1 MEGFRNIF
9 RLVISS
15 LLICCCFLNNA
26 NKSFAD
32 STVNLKNETQED
44 STRRSRL
51 HEILIALIKQQ
62 KDLELIDDGVQFFE
76 NPINNSEKYD
86 PSKIVERNQ
95 RIIKKYQSLVRS
107 AIALDALLE
116 SEDYDIGV

>member
-1 MEGFRNIF
+1 M
-9 RLVISS
+9 
-15 LLICCCFLNNA
+15 
-26 NKSFAD
+26 
-32 STVNLKNETQED
+32 NLKKNEAVQNLN
-44 STRRSRL
+44 RRSRL

-62 KDLELIDDGVQFFE
+62 KDLELMDDNVQVFE
-76 NPINNSEKYD
+76 SPINNSEKYD

-116 SEDYDIGV
+116 SEDYDISDRRNS

>member
-1 MEGFRNIF
+1 M
-9 RLVISS
+9 
-15 LLICCCFLNNA
+15 
-26 NKSFAD
+26 
-32 STVNLKNETQED
+32 NLKKNEAEEPL
-44 STRRSRL
+44 TRRSRL

-62 KDLELIDDGVQFFE
+62 KDLELMDDVQVFK
-76 NPINNSEKYD
+76 NPINNPAKSD

-116 SEDYDIGV
+116 SEYYDISDGRIS

>member
-1 MEGFRNIF
+1 M
-9 RLVISS
+9 
-15 LLICCCFLNNA
+15 
-26 NKSFAD
+26 
-32 STVNLKNETQED
+32 NLKKNEAEEHLK
-44 STRRSRL
+44 RRSRL

-62 KDLELIDDGVQFFE
+62 KDLELMDDDVQVFE
-76 NPINNSEKYD
+76 NPINHSEKYD

-116 SEDYDIGV
+116 SEDHNIS